1 MQEWT
6 DGRLSLAVLGA
17 GAALVLAAG
26 VAWWVAAAPEI
37 ETEPS
42 QAIPP
47 VVVPEEVAP
56 EPVENDLES
65 FLPEFDNTVRRE
77 VGRIDP
83 DTAQSMQVP
92 SEKNGEYRLQFVCL
106 GPGELSVLVRGTV
119 EGDMHQRVDC
129 EGNLSAFAFV
139 AAGDYVVIS
148 VHRPGPEPADVGFQ
162 VIDVD

>member
-1 MQEWT
+1 VQEQT

-26 VAWWVAAAPEI
+26 VAWWVAAAPEV

-47 VVVPEEVAP
+47 AVVPEEVAP

-65 FLPEFDNTVRRE
+65 YLPEFDNTVRRE

-119 EGDMHQRVDC
+119 EGDTHHQVDC

-139 AAGDYVVIS
+139 AAADHVVIS